1 MLTLESG
8 QCGLC
13 KHYGE
18 ADAQVPQLVQ
28 IRTTKSAPEDYKDEC
43 GHPKL
48 QPLNLTVTADS
59 GCAAFEEAA

>member
-1 MLTLESG
+1 MLTLEPG

-18 ADAQVPQLVQ
+18 DHDQAPQLIQ
-28 IRTTKSAPEDYKDEC
+28 IRTSKSAPEDYKDEC

-48 QPLNLTVTADS
+48 QPLSLKVTADS
-59 GCAAFEEAA
+59 GCAGFEEAA

>member
-1 MLTLESG
+1 MITLTDG

-18 ADAQVPQLVQ
+18 EHADTPKLVQ
-28 IRTTKSAPEDYKDEC
+28 IRTTHTAPEDYKDTC

-48 QPLNLTVTADS
+48 EPLSLTVTADS
-59 GCAAFEEAA
+59 GCQGFEAAA